1 MLLLL
6 FNCSVASWIAAC
18 QAPLSMGF
26 PKQEYWGR
34 LPFPSPWY
42 HPDPG
47 IEPESPAL
55 AGRFSTTEPPGKLHL
70 ELTLCMPSSKC
81 FARSNSFLFTSVPL
95 SPFYKRGK
103 GETEGIS
110 SLLHSHSA
118 GNRQSPDSA
127 LGGTLPELL
136 MEAPS
141 RGHLTWEDQGRFPE
155 AAETQ
160 RMDS

>member
-1 MLLLL
+1 
-6 FNCSVASWIAAC
+6 
-18 QAPLSMGF
+18 
-26 PKQEYWGR
+26 
-34 LPFPSPWY
+34 
-42 HPDPG
+42 
-47 IEPESPAL
+47 
-55 AGRFSTTEPPGKLHL
+55 
-70 ELTLCMPSSKC
+70 MPSSKC

-103 GETEGIS
+103 GEPEGIS

-118 GNRQSPDSA
+118 GNRQSLDSA
-127 LGGTLPELL
+127 LGGMLPELL
-136 MEAPS
+136 LEAPS